1 MTDYEK
7 TKINMIGCVFNQ
19 KGLMDLVTN
28 TVDGKEIMLKTAS
41 SMEYYEEFS
50 ARVVPGNGKITVESD
65 LTGLK
70 NNQ

>member
-28 TVDGKEIMLKTAS
+28 SVDG
-41 SMEYYEEFS
+41 
-50 ARVVPGNGKITVESD
+50 
-65 LTGLK
+65 
-70 NNQ
+70 